1 MDEKRRVQ
9 IPAKWRPQKA
19 GTELTLMLW
28 PKAKEGPCLRVL
40 PPAEMAKLMK
50 SIDAMQNSDPNKVV
64 LKRFIGSES
73 VQVSV
78 DKGGRICLPE
88 EMARAACVHDFVSV
102 LPEGYDTKVGERGVK
117 LSVGEK
123 QRISIARALLKNP
136 PVLVLDEA
144 TASVDTA
151 TEQLIQQALQR
162 LLKGRTSFVIA
173 HRLST
178 VRRADRIL
186 VLENGTIADEG
197 SHECL
202 MGRTGT
208 YRRLYDLQF
217 EDIEATSETG

>member
-1 MDEKRRVQ
+1 MNSDINQEPTYYNSLYRHGVDEKRRVQ

-88 EMARAACVHDFVSV
+88 EMARAA
-102 LPEGYDTKVGERGVK
+102 GVRN
-117 LSVGEK
+117 E
-123 QRISIARALLKNP
+123 A
-136 PVLVLDEA
+136 VLVGLLDRFEIWNPQSYEKVKASDAVLAHEA
-144 TASVDTA
+144 F
-151 TEQLIQQALQR
+151 
-162 LLKGRTSFVIA
+162 K
-173 HRLST
+173 
-178 VRRADRIL
+178 
-186 VLENGTIADEG
+186 
-197 SHECL
+197 L
-202 MGRTGT
+202 M
-208 YRRLYDLQF
+208 
-217 EDIEATSETG
+217 E